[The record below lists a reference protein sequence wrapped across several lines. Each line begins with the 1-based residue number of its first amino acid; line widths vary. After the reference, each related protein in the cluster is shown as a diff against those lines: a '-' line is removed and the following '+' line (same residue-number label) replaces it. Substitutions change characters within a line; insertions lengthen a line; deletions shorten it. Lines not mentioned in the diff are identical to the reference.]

1 MQVDSIEFVE
11 NSEYAY
17 AVGRIRA
24 LETRWIDSAALNSLI
39 SAPDARFLSLFVE
52 STGLGG
58 GDMGNSSLILSNL
71 EESYSETFAIVR
83 AMIIEEEMRRL
94 ISLKYDYELLKLI
107 LKEARKSGEVV
118 IPIVFQERSNYGYQ
132 HLKSALT
139 EGRATETGE
148 VLFQNYRRM
157 KGLREPSGRDID
169 IACDIAY
176 HTELFMLLDRCRNP
190 FIKNYFI
197 RSIDAKNIVTA
208 LRIKSQGK
216 KRSALRGRLI
226 PFGSIDQVYFEEGFD
241 LNIDGFAGIIIFS
254 PLASILSQ
262 VDKSEDEG
270 EQIAWIEKNMEE
282 HLLQYL
288 RESVFVNLGV
298 EPLLAFLWEKEI
310 ENKNLRTILITKLSG
325 VPAHIIKKQIRG
337 LNGS

>member
-1 MQVDSIEFVE
+1 MQAESIEFVE
-11 NSEYAY
+11 DSEYAY

-24 LETRWIDSAALNSLI
+24 LETRRIDSATLNSLI
-39 SAPDARFLSLFVE
+39 SAPEARFLPLFVE

-58 GDMGNSSLILSNL
+58 GDIGNSSILSNL
-71 EESYSETFAIVR
+71 EESYSETFAMIR

-107 LKEARKSGEVV
+107 LKEERKSGEVV
-118 IPIVFQERSNYGYQ
+118 IPMAFQERSNYGYQ

-148 VLFQNYRRM
+148 MLFGTYRHM
-157 KGLREPSGRDID
+157 SGLRESSGRDID

-176 HTELFMLLDRCRNP
+176 HTELFVLLDRCRNP

-197 RSIDAKNIVTA
+197 RSIDAKNIVTV

-216 KRSALRGRLI
+216 KRSELRGRLI
-226 PFGSIDQVYFEEGFD
+226 PFGSIDQAYFEEGFD

-270 EQIAWIEKNMEE
+270 DQIAWIERSVDE

-288 RESVFVNLGV
+288 RESVFVTFGI

-310 ENKNLRTILITKLSG
+310 ENKNLRTILIARLSG
-325 VPAHIIKKQIRG
+325 VPTHIIKKQIRG
-337 LNGS
+337 LYGS